1 MVTLKKLRFCK
12 ICAML
17 NQKNLGQKNSSGQKI
32 LSQKIFDLKWNTR
45 VEPQKM
51 VQENIELKYLFQTI
65 FSQKI
70 FCQKN
75 LGEKNIAKR
84 NMSSAV
90 CALSM

>member
-32 LSQKIFDLKWNTR
+32 LSQKVFDLKWNTR

-51 VQENIELKYLFQTI
+51 VQENI
-65 FSQKI
+65 SVQKS
-70 FCQKN
+70 F
-75 LGEKNIAKR
+75 AKKI
-84 NMSSAV
+84 
-90 CALSM
+90 

>member
-1 MVTLKKLRFCK
+1 MQNLCYAKSEKFGPEK
-12 ICAML
+12 
-17 NQKNLGQKNSSGQKI
+17 QFGPKN
-32 LSQKIFDLKWNTR
+32 LSQKVFDLKWNTR